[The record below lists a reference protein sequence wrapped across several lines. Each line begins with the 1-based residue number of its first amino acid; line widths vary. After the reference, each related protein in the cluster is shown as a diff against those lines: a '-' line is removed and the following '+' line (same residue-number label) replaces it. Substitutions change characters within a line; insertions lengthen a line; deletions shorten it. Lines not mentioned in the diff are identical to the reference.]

1 MSTETRIAIR
11 PWGFSDSQTRAL
23 MHTAWHAA
31 WEGVGSW
38 EHSPSSGPSDHSFG
52 LRSAPQARPL
62 SKNAVQNQHIF
73 QAPQLL
79 RHNTGDKLWLSQHLT
94 TGGFGWNTQQDRT
107 QSDESHELKSAFI
120 FQVSVYGL
128 WSRTI
133 GIFLKLTS
141 SLFLHHF
148 LYPSSVFSPHIHKGH
163 YYYLQNVNML
173 TQHTHDHIHTI
184 TQHTQS
190 HNTHNH
196 TIPYTQHTHNNTHST
211 THTPQ

>member
-1 MSTETRIAIR
+1 MFTETRIAIR

-52 LRSAPQARPL
+52 LRFAPQARPL

-79 RHNTGDKLWLSQHLT
+79 RHNTGDKLWLSQHLI
-94 TGGFGWNTQQDRT
+94 TGGFGRNTQQDRT

-141 SLFLHHF
+141 SVYFHF
-148 LYPSSVFSPHIHKGH
+148 SSTTSCTRAPYSLPTSTRAISI
-163 YYYLQNVNML
+163 LLL
-173 TQHTHDHIHTI
+173 TKCEHAYTTHTRSHTHNNTTHTI

-190 HNTHNH
+190 HNTIH
-196 TIPYTQHTHNNTHST
+196 T
-211 THTPQ
+211 THTQ